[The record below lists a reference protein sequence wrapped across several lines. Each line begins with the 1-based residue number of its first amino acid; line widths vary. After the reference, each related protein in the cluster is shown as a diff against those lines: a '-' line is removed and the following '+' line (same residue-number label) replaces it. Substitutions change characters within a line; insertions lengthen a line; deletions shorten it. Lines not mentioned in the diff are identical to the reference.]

1 MDGLKE
7 EKQRKQM
14 RDITIREKAAIQLY
28 LSKNGKISPSE
39 IYRVAYSES
48 LERVNALKDL
58 PACANRWFRGKKVQE
73 YLQSQLL
80 LKKDKEE
87 RLKEEIEADVVRR
100 IQASPSGVGLVEGVD
115 YSNPDNRRKLYT
127 QIINRS
133 KDDPKTQLDAAKMF
147 EQIQKDDREAPR
159 EQKQSRVYLPLRCE
173 ACLLYIKARK
183 ELENK

>member
-1 MDGLKE
+1 M
-7 EKQRKQM
+7 
-14 RDITIREKAAIQLY
+14 DITIREKAAIQLY
-28 LSKNGKISPSE
+28 LSKDGKISPSE
-39 IYRVAYSES
+39 LYRVAYSES

-58 PACANRWFRGKKVQE
+58 PACANRWFRKKKVQE
-73 YLQSQLL
+73 YLQGQFL

-87 RLKEEIEADVVRR
+87 RLKEEIKADVVRR

-173 ACLLYIKARK
+173 ACPLYIR
-183 ELENK
+183 ERNKLKNE